1 MSHAAIIRT
10 ESSAAVARAR
20 AHAVFMGYRG
30 VQITVRAAALTYIS
44 IFSLVP
50 LAVVALV
57 LLRAFGEEAFELRV
71 ERFVLRL
78 LSPGVAEDTM
88 AMLRGILNQASAK
101 VAGLLGFA
109 TLIIS
114 AVPLVQNLDG
124 SLNQVWN
131 VKENR
136 PYPIRVLVWLAAIIA
151 APLVLGVTLSATSLL
166 HRLLV
171 ITGIPFR
178 AELLSVMATIIAVG
192 ALTVLYVV
200 TPNCKVHWRFAL
212 AGATVAGVLWGVA
225 RVLYSS
231 FAAQTFRYGVLYGSL
246 GALPLFLLWL
256 YVSWLLVLFG
266 ARLAYALQTARRRS
280 IWPSLAGHPRGRE
293 LAGVR
298 VVQHLTRSW
307 LDQGRAPSRTAVAH
321 EVELPEEVVQP
332 VLEALRDAELVHEGK
347 HSGWSPAR
355 DPAQLSLAE
364 AIAALRGHDLVAPT
378 GPDPDLPS
386 EDLAQVDALL
396 AAADAE
402 AASRLRKLTWVEL
415 ADLSSRAASPKS

>member
-1 MSHAAIIRT
+1 MTTAALT
-10 ESSAAVARAR
+10 SPGSSAAVARVR
-20 AHAVFMGYRG
+20 AVFHGYRG
-30 VQITVRAAALTYIS
+30 VQISVRAAALTYIS

-57 LLRAFGEEAFELRV
+57 LLRVFGEGAFEMRV

-101 VAGLLGFA
+101 VAGVLGFA
-109 TLIIS
+109 TLFVS

-136 PYPIRVLVWLAAIIA
+136 TYPIRVLVWLAAIIA
-151 APLVLGVTLSATSLL
+151 GPLVLGVTLSTTSVL

-171 ITGIPFR
+171 AIGMPFR
-178 AELLSVMATIIAVG
+178 GELLSVLATIIAVG

-200 TPNCKVHWRFAL
+200 TPNCKVHWRYAL
-212 AGATVAGVLWGVA
+212 AGATVAGVLWSIA

-256 YVSWLLVLFG
+256 YVSWLLVLVG

-280 IWPSLAGHPRGRE
+280 IWPSLAGHPRGKE

-307 LDQGRAPSRTAVAH
+307 LDQAHAPSRGMVAH
-321 EVELPEEVVQP
+321 DVELPEEVVQP

-364 AIAALRGHDLVAPT
+364 AIAALRGHDLTPPS
-378 GPDPDLPS
+378 GPDPDLPAP
-386 EDLAQVDALL
+386 DLAEVDALL
-396 AAADAE
+396 ATADAE
-402 AASRLRKLTWVEL
+402 ASSRLKKVSWVEL
-415 ADLSSRAASPKS
+415 AELASRAAPPKS